1 MFFTR
6 KPWRKIQLD
15 PVIVTVG
22 DVTLTVGGQNGSV
35 SVKIDAPENM
45 KITRGDQKTTIGRD
59 DE

>member
-15 PVIVTVG
+15 PVVVTVG

-35 SVKIDAPENM
+35 SVKIDAPASM
-45 KITRGDQKTTIGRD
+45 KITRQA
-59 DE
+59 